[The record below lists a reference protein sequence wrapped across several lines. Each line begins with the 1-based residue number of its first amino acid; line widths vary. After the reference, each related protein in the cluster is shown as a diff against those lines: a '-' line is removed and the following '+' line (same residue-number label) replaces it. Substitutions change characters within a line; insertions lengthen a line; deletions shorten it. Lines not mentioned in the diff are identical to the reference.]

1 MSAVIAVFKLEAIV
15 LQHSDAA
22 SKRIEAAALA
32 GGHTVRA
39 VATRADCRSVSRGS
53 LRKLHY
59 SVRWYLDGRVVSRA
73 NLIKALESAT

>member
-1 MSAVIAVFKLEAIV
+1 MSAVIAKLEAFV

-22 SKRIEAAALA
+22 SKRIEASALA

-39 VATRADCRSVSRGS
+39 VATRADCRSVSRGG
-53 LRKLHY
+53 LRKPHY
-59 SVRWYLDGRVVSRA
+59 TVRWYIDGRVVSRS